1 MPPLVGYD
9 MNDSDAGKVSQEAA
23 RIFGVSTI
31 WGHPGEPP
39 PGRTIS
45 EAHSRAIPWL
55 YVESSGGGRIR
66 TDELQYYTSGLL
78 NLLRFLQIING
89 IPARQPIKFHLIGN
103 GDIDSAVTAKTAG
116 FFTPT
121 VGILDYVLPGHR
133 VGLVRDM
140 FGDTIEE
147 IVAPNEGNV
156 VLLRA
161 LPIVRPG
168 DTLCVI
174 TGGSGIDTH

>member
-1 MPPLVGYD
+1 M
-9 MNDSDAGKVSQEAA
+9 A
-23 RIFGVSTI
+23 
-31 WGHPGEPP
+31 
-39 PGRTIS
+39 
-45 EAHSRAIPWL
+45 
-55 YVESSGGGRIR
+55 
-66 TDELQYYTSGLL
+66 
-78 NLLRFLQIING
+78 
-89 IPARQPIKFHLIGN
+89 
-103 GDIDSAVTAKTAG
+103 AVTAKTAG

-121 VGILDYVLPGHR
+121 AGILDYVLPGHR

-147 IVAPNEGNV
+147 VMAPNEGNV

-174 TGGSGIDTH
+174 TGGSGIDTL